1 MLDPNADILNRA
13 NHLLRS
19 AWSCTLL
26 YDQTPFET
34 RCMIDPRSGDFI
46 VSIVKDALDATD
58 ITLACPR
65 DSFDARIRVSIELDE
80 TTTEEQRDRFT
91 AYHLPS
97 TPPLLVA
104 GKFQYSKLDSGEV
117 VTPDQCSLVNPLVSG
132 MGTLCRLLNAD
143 RDRLSRVCKS
153 LSGVAHETPLAVG
166 VDPTGIDI
174 RANYGLVRLVLPSR
188 ISDPDDA
195 MNIIEALVESSD
207 A

>member
-13 NHLLRS
+13 NHLMRS

-26 YDQTPFET
+26 YDQVPFET

-46 VSIVKDALDATD
+46 ISIVKDALDATD

-65 DSFDARIRVSIELDE
+65 DSFDARIRISIELDE
-80 TTTEEQRDRFT
+80 AITEEQSDRFT

-97 TPPLLVA
+97 TAPLLVV
-104 GKFQYSKLDSGEV
+104 GKYEYAKLDSGEV
-117 VTPDQCSLVNPLVSG
+117 VTPDQCSLVNPLIG
-132 MGTLCRLLNAD
+132 EMAAFCRLLNAD
-143 RDRLSRVCKS
+143 RDRLSRVCKCV
-153 LSGVAHETPLAVG
+153 SGVAHESPLAVG

-174 RANYGLVRLVLPSR
+174 RASYGLVRLVLPTP
-188 ISDPDDA
+188 ISENTNA
-195 MNIIEALVESSD
+195 MSILEALLESAD